1 MLTFPDV
8 SFTALLP
15 IIISL
20 VTACIATLGGLY
32 TSRQNVAYIGLG
44 GLVLTLLSLIAL
56 WNNNLT
62 SFKGALLADNY
73 AVAFSVVIV
82 IGALLSL
89 ITSLDSARKAQ
100 LNFSEFDA
108 LLHFGITGCLIIA
121 FAGDLVVLLIGV
133 EVMSLASYVLATFQ
147 TSRRAEEAG
156 MKYFLLGSIGSAIL
170 IYGIALTFGATG
182 HFDFA
187 GISSA
192 IAQKDFANNTLLV
205 MGSLLMLAGFS
216 FKVGMAPFHQWTPDV
231 YSGSPT
237 LVTLFMSIVVK
248 TAAFAGFVRVFQ
260 VALGSSDAWQVP
272 LQILIGLTVI
282 VGNMAAIRQNELK
295 RMLAYSAIAHS
306 GYLAL
311 AMLSSPSS
319 GSNALIFYL
328 LSYTLMNAGA
338 FAVIGAIQKDDRGA
352 TLSDLR
358 GLFYRRPMYAV
369 AMGLFLA
376 SLAGLP
382 PLGGF
387 IGKYTLFSAA
397 FSNGYVFISVLCI
410 VSSMYALVYYLR
422 PAMMMFMR
430 VEGGEMPLQLEPR
443 PSSGV
448 TIAVSAV
455 GVLLLGIVPGVVLGL
470 LEGAGKLLQA
480 MQ

>member
-15 IIISL
+15 ILISL
-20 VTACIATLGGLY
+20 VTACVATLGGLY

-44 GLVLTLLSLIAL
+44 GLVLTLISLLTL
-56 WNNNLT
+56 WDNSLT

-73 AVAFSVVIV
+73 AIAFSAVIV
-82 IGALLSL
+82 VGALLAL

-100 LNFSEFDA
+100 LNFPEFDA

-133 EVMSLASYVLATFQ
+133 EIMSLSSYVLATFQ

-182 HFDFA
+182 HFDFV
-187 GISSA
+187 GIANA
-192 IAQKDFANNTLLV
+192 IAQQDFANNTLLV

-231 YSGSPT
+231 YAGSPT

-282 VGNMAAIRQNELK
+282 IGNMAALRQNELK

-311 AMLSSPSS
+311 AMLSNPSS

-352 TLSDLR
+352 TLEDLR

-397 FSNGYVFISVLCI
+397 FSNGYVLITVLCI

-430 VEGGEMPLQLEPR
+430 NEGEMPLQLEPR

-448 TIAVSAV
+448 TVAVSAV
-455 GVLLLGIVPGVVLGL
+455 GVILLGIVPGVALGL
-470 LEGAGKLLQA
+470 LEGAGKLLA
-480 MQ
+480 ML

>member
-8 SFTALLP
+8 SLPALLP
-15 IIISL
+15 IVISL
-20 VTACIATLGGLY
+20 VTACVATLGGLY

-44 GLVLTLLSLIAL
+44 GLALTLISLVAL

-73 AVAFSVVIV
+73 AVAFSSVII

-89 ITSLDSARKAQ
+89 IASLDSARKAQ
-100 LNFSEFDA
+100 LNFPEFDA

-147 TSRRAEEAG
+147 SSRRAEEAG

-182 HFDFA
+182 HFDFV

-192 IAQKDFANNTLLV
+192 ISQKDFANNTLLV

-231 YSGSPT
+231 YAGSPT

-260 VALGSSDAWQVP
+260 VALGSSDAWQIP

-311 AMLSSPSS
+311 AMLSSPQS
-319 GSNALIFYL
+319 GSNALVFYL

-430 VEGGEMPLQLEPR
+430 VEGGEMPLQLERR

-455 GVLLLGIVPGVVLGL
+455 GVLLLGIVPGVVLGV
-470 LEGAGKLLQA
+470 LEGAGKLLA
-480 MQ
+480 ML

>member
-15 IIISL
+15 ILISL
-20 VTACIATLGGLY
+20 VTACVATLGGLY

-44 GLVLTLLSLIAL
+44 GLVLTLISLLTL
-56 WNNNLT
+56 WDNSLT

-73 AVAFSVVIV
+73 AIAFSAVIV
-82 IGALLSL
+82 VGALLSL

-100 LNFSEFDA
+100 LNFPEFDA

-133 EVMSLASYVLATFQ
+133 EIMSLSSYVLATFQ

-182 HFDFA
+182 HFDFV
-187 GISSA
+187 GIANA
-192 IAQKDFANNTLLV
+192 IAQQDFANNTLLV

-231 YSGSPT
+231 YAGSPT

-282 VGNMAAIRQNELK
+282 IGNMAALRQNELK

-338 FAVIGAIQKDDRGA
+338 FAVIGVIQKDDRGA
-352 TLSDLR
+352 TLEDLR

-397 FSNGYVFISVLCI
+397 FSNGYVLITVLCI

-430 VEGGEMPLQLEPR
+430 NEGEMPLQLEPR

-448 TIAVSAV
+448 TVAFSAV
-455 GVLLLGIVPGVVLGL
+455 GVLLLGIAPGLALGL
-470 LEGAGKLLQA
+470 LEGAGKLLA
-480 MQ
+480 ML